1 MIPRLIHHT
10 AKTSSV
16 DPKWAPF
23 QKTLLELHP
32 DWSYRLWTDED
43 NLLLLRERRPDLES
57 VYWGM
62 PMPVMRADMMRY
74 VYMLQFGG
82 LYLDLDYQLL
92 KPFDLGD
99 KIIILPRESN
109 DGQPVYLGNCILASE
124 PGHPFWA
131 ALLEEIRRD
140 PPTKEKFRSEQD
152 IIDQTG
158 PGFVTRMWREQFQD
172 DATIFI
178 PPRLWFNPLIPRTE
192 EELKALRSRDES
204 YGIHWCFG
212 SWRDLTVW
220 AKVKRRV
227 RRFLRR

>member
-1 MIPRLIHHT
+1 MIPQLIHHT
-10 AKTSSV
+10 AKTSLV

-32 DWSYRLWTDED
+32 GWKYRLWTDED
-43 NLLLLRERRPDLES
+43 NLSLLRERRPDLES
-57 VYWGM
+57 VYYNM
-62 PMPVMRADMMRY
+62 TQPAMRADLMRY
-74 VYMLQFGG
+74 IYMQQFGG
-82 LYLDLDYQLL
+82 LYLDLDYQFL
-92 KPFDLGD
+92 KPFDLND
-99 KIIILPRESN
+99 KIVVLPRESN
-109 DGQPVYLGNCILASE
+109 DEQPVYLGNCIFASE
-124 PGHPFWA
+124 AGHPFWT
-131 ALLEEIRRD
+131 ALLDAIKAS
-140 PPTKEKFRSEQD
+140 PPTKRTVKTEQD
-152 IIDQTG
+152 SIDQAG
-158 PGFVTRMWREQFQD
+158 PGMVTRIWREQFQD